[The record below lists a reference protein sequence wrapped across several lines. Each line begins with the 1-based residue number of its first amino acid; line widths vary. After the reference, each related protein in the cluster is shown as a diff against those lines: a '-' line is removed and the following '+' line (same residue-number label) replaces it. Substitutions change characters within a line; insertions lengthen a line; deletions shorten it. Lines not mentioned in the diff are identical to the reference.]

1 MSGTCPGHV
10 PDMSGTCP
18 GSGRPVA
25 EIVRRESNLV
35 RARHWSTSCKRDQ
48 PKFPHQPISCHV
60 RVVKNKYPE
69 FDTLSLSP
77 QRTWRLSKDW
87 KVKTKTRKQSWKLKN
102 RKLTESRIFCTSIN
116 VYKNKLVFK
125 KVFYVV
131 YNSSAARAV
140 CKRSEPCATDPRNLL
155 AIRFARF
162 FLSFAL
168 NFSESCSILMMLCS
182 KFRKTS
188 KVY

>member
-1 MSGTCPGHV
+1 VVLSGVLADFGSLGFQLSQISIFKVETAGHFVCCPGHVRDMSGTCPGHV
-10 PDMSGTCP
+10 RDIP

-77 QRTWRLSKDW
+77 QGTWRLSNARTERLK
-87 KVKTKTRKQSWKLKN
+87 RK
-102 RKLTESRIFCTSIN
+102 RE
-116 VYKNKLVFK
+116 NKAE
-125 KVFYVV
+125 
-131 YNSSAARAV
+131 N
-140 CKRSEPCATDPRNLL
+140 
-155 AIRFARF
+155 
-162 FLSFAL
+162 
-168 NFSESCSILMMLCS
+168 
-182 KFRKTS
+182 
-188 KVY
+188 